1 MEIAEHIEVKTLN
14 VDDIIPIRH
23 QVMWPDQPLDFVK
36 IPEDKLGIHY
46 GLFDQG
52 RLTSVVSVF
61 INGQEAQF
69 RKFATLSE
77 DQGKGYGSHLLR
89 HLFSELSNKDIDR
102 VWCNARVEKTDFYKK
117 FGMVST
123 SQTFHKSGIDY
134 VIMEKILRSSHPKG

>member
-1 MEIAEHIEVKTLN
+1 MDSADHIEIKTLN
-14 VDDIIPIRH
+14 IDDIIPIRH
-23 QVMWPDQPLDFVK
+23 QVMWPDQPMDFVK
-36 IPEDKLGIHY
+36 IPEDKLGTHY

-77 DQGKGYGSHLLR
+77 EQGKGYGNHLLR
-89 HLFSELSNKDIDR
+89 HLFSELANKDIDR
-102 VWCNARVEKTDFYKK
+102 VWCNARVEKSDFYKK

-123 SQTFHKSGIDY
+123 GQTFCKSGMDY
-134 VIMEKILRSSHPKG
+134 VIMEKFLRPNHPKG